1 MGVPE
6 TEKGIV
12 LNMDTKRKHLI
23 TAQIGKGSQREP
35 SEGKEENQ
43 KVDLSSNLLC
53 FVLWG

>member
-35 SEGKEENQ
+35 SEGKGENQ
-43 KVDLSSNLLC
+43 KVDLSNNLLC